1 MLNKISTSY
10 QTVLRLNSYIY
21 DNQIYMWGL
30 EVIPSK
36 ADYNSTNGIFGNSN
50 GNSNDD
56 LKFIRNTNT
65 TAVNMEEFFESFK

>member
-1 MLNKISTSY
+1 MFYKISTSY
-10 QTVLRLNSYIY
+10 QTLLRINSYIY

-30 EVIPSK
+30 EIIPSK

-56 LKFIRNTNT
+56 LQFIRNTNT
-65 TAVNMEEFFESFK
+65 TAVNLEEFFESFK